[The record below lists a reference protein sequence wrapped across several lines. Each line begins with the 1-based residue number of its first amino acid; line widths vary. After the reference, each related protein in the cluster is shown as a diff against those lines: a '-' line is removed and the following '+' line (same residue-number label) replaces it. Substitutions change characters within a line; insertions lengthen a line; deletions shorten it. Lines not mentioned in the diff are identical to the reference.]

1 MIPRIVFMGSP
12 EFSSNIL
19 NSLVKDY
26 PVVGVVTQP
35 DRPAGRGRKLTA
47 PPAKDLAETLN
58 IPYIQPE
65 KLKNPEALEQI
76 KKWQPDLIIVAAYG
90 QILRTSILD
99 LPKLGC
105 LNVHASLLPR
115 WRGATP
121 IQAAILHGDEFTG
134 ISIIKMDEGVDTG
147 PILQKSRISI
157 DPLDNG
163 ISLSEK
169 LSEIGGRLLLEV
181 LPKYLENNIQ
191 LISQDESAATYAPM
205 IKKEEGLLDFSKS
218 ALELERKIRAYY
230 PWPGS
235 YFFLKGL
242 PCRVIKAEIV
252 KSASLRISEHGIL
265 DGFPIIGTSM
275 HALMILELQPAG
287 KKRMAGNEFL
297 RGYHEWIN

>member
-12 EFSSNIL
+12 EFSSTIL
-19 NSLVKDY
+19 NSLLKDY
-26 PVVGVVTQP
+26 PIVGVVTQP

-47 PPAKDLAETLN
+47 PPTKKLAETLN

-65 KLKNPEALEQI
+65 KLKYPDALEQI
-76 KKWQPDLIIVAAYG
+76 IKWQPDLIIVAAYG
-90 QILRTSILD
+90 QILRANILN

-121 IQAAILHGDEFTG
+121 IQAAILNGDEFTG
-134 ISIIKMDEGVDTG
+134 ISIIKMDEGIDTG
-147 PILQKSRISI
+147 PIFQQSRIPI

-169 LSEIGGRLLLEV
+169 LSEIGSRLLLEV
-181 LPKYLENNIQ
+181 LPKYLKDNIQ
-191 LISQDESAATYAPM
+191 PVSQDESAATYAPL
-205 IKKEEGLLDFSKS
+205 IRKEEGLLDFSKS
-218 ALELERKIRAYY
+218 ALELERKVRAYF

-242 PCRVIKAEIV
+242 PCKIIKT
-252 KSASLRISEHGIL
+252 GIL
-265 DGFPIIGTSM
+265 KSSIFT
-275 HALMILELQPAG
+275 
-287 KKRMAGNEFL
+287 
-297 RGYHEWIN
+297 YW